1 MGYNP
6 VGTGMERMVALFAT
20 TTLQKPR
27 ERTGMAFLLALFAAI
42 GIFLPFVIYDKG
54 YFVFYG
60 DFNVQQIPFY
70 QMAHDA
76 VREGD
81 FFWSWTTDLGANFVG
96 SYSFYLL
103 GSPFSGLRWLSRAR
117 SCHFDGPAAYTKI
130 RIVVPVCVPLS
141 PPLSETRFRAAG
153 RHTVRLFGLRYI
165 TYS

>member
-1 MGYNP
+1 
-6 VGTGMERMVALFAT
+6 MERMVALFAT

-81 FFWSWTTDLGANFVG
+81 FFWSWTTDLGQLCRLIF
-96 SYSFYLL
+96 LL
-103 GSPFSGLRWLSRAR
+103 SAGQPVFLAYAGFPERGRAI
-117 SCHFDGPAAYTKI
+117 FDGPAAYTKI
-130 RIVVPVCVPLS
+130 RIVVPVCVPLLRRFLK
-141 PPLSETRFRAAG
+141 PDFALLAAYCTPFRAS
-153 RHTVRLFGLRYI
+153 RYI
-165 TYS
+165 TYSLTISTRP